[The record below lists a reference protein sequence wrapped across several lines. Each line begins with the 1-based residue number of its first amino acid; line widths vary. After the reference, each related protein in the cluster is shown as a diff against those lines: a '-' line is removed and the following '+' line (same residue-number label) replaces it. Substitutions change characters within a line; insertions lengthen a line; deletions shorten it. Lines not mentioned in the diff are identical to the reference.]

1 MNNGTVIK
9 VRGHIVD
16 VVFDENP
23 PAIHDILTLKDDPT
37 MQMEVYASSSHSS
50 FYCFALSDTTKLYR
64 GAQVTNTQAS
74 LKVPAGEAVLG
85 RVMDIFGNPEDNAGE
100 ISKSAYIPIFHKP
113 IPFDQ
118 VVVPHEILET
128 GIKALDFFAPI
139 VKGGKVGIFGGAGVG
154 KTILLTEVIHNVVSE
169 SKQETVSVFTGV
181 GERAR
186 EGQELHESLKESGV
200 LPSVAL
206 LFGQMGQ
213 NPAVRFRTAT
223 AGVAIAEHFRDEM
236 NKNVLFFID
245 NIFRFAQAGNELST
259 LMNTIPSEGGY
270 QATME
275 SEMANFHER
284 LVSTEKGAITSIEA
298 IYVPSDDL
306 TDYAVQAIFPYL
318 DSNIVLSRAIYQEG
332 RFPAVNLL
340 ASTSSALNI
349 ETVGTD
355 HYQAVIRAQNLL
367 KRSVSL
373 ERIVSLVG
381 ESELSP
387 DDQVMYKRAK
397 IIKNYMTQNFFVT
410 EIQTGRKGVQVP
422 VATTVND
429 VKRILDGYFDDYP
442 PDTFMF
448 IGQLKDL
455 TQENPDDNS

>member
-1 MNNGTVIK
+1 MIKGKVIK
-9 VRGHIVD
+9 IRGHIVD
-16 VVFDENP
+16 VEFLNDP
-23 PAIHDILTLKDDPT
+23 PAIHDILALEIDPAV
-37 MQMEVYASSSHSS
+37 QMEVYASSSHSS
-50 FYCFALSDTTKLYR
+50 FYCFSFSQTNKLYR
-64 GAQVTNTQAS
+64 GASVFNTQNS
-74 LKVPAGEAVLG
+74 LRVPAGNAILG
-85 RVMDIFGNPEDNAGE
+85 RVMDIFGKAEDNAGP
-100 ISKSAYIPIFHKP
+100 IGKDIMIPIFRKNT
-113 IPFDQ
+113 PFEN
-118 VVVPHEILET
+118 VIVPNKVLET
-128 GIKALDFFAPI
+128 GIKALDFFSPI
-139 VKGGKVGIFGGAGVG
+139 LDGGKVGIFGGAGVG
-154 KTILLTEVIHNVVSE
+154 KTILLTEIIHNVVGVNTSNN
-169 SKQETVSVFTGV
+169 VSVFAGV

-200 LPSVAL
+200 LQSVAL

-223 AGVAIAEHFRDEM
+223 AGVAISEYFRD
-236 NKNVLFFID
+236 NLKKNVLFFID

-275 SEMANFHER
+275 SEMSNFHER
-284 LVSTEKGAITSIEA
+284 LVSTDKASITSIEA

-318 DSNIVLSRAIYQEG
+318 DSNIVLSRNVYQEG

-340 ASTSSALNI
+340 AATSSALNQEI
-349 ETVGTD
+349 VGEK
-355 HYQAVIRAQNLL
+355 HYQTLIKTQNLL

-373 ERIVSLVG
+373 DRIVSLVG

-387 DDQVMYKRAK
+387 EDQVIYKRSK

-410 EIQTGRKGVQVP
+410 EVQTGKKGVR
-422 VATTVND
+422 VALSSTVND

-442 PDTFMF
+442 PDTFLF
-448 IGQLKDL
+448 IGELKDL
-455 TQENPDDNS
+455 TQGNSDE

>member
-1 MNNGTVIK
+1 MTKGKIIRI
-9 VRGHIVD
+9 RGHIVD
-16 VVFDENP
+16 VEFTNDP
-23 PAIHDILTLKDDPT
+23 PAIHDMLILEHDPNV
-37 MQMEVYASSSHSS
+37 QMEVYASSSHAS
-50 FYCFALSDTTKLYR
+50 FYCFSFSQTNKLYR
-64 GAQVTNTQAS
+64 GATVINTQDS
-74 LKVPAGEAVLG
+74 LRIPAGELVLG
-85 RVMDIFGNPEDNAGE
+85 RVIDIFGRAEDNGPP
-100 ISKSAYIPIFHKP
+100 IPTDNSIPIFRKNT
-113 IPFDQ
+113 PFEN
-118 VVVPHEILET
+118 VIVPDKVLET
-128 GIKALDFFAPI
+128 GIKALDFFSPI
-139 VKGGKVGIFGGAGVG
+139 LKGGKVGIFGGAGVG
-154 KTILLTEVIHNVVSE
+154 KTILLTEIIHNVVGLNKE
-169 SKQETVSVFTGV
+169 ENVSVFAGV

-206 LFGQMGQ
+206 IFGQMGQ

-223 AGVAIAEHFRDEM
+223 AGVAISEHFRD
-236 NKNVLFFID
+236 NLGKNVLFFID
-245 NIFRFAQAGNELST
+245 NVFRFAQAGNELST

-275 SEMANFHER
+275 SEMSNFHER
-284 LVSTEKGAITSIEA
+284 LVSTEKGSITSIEA

-318 DSNIVLSRAIYQEG
+318 DSNIVLSRNIYQEG

-340 ASTSSALNI
+340 AATSSALNI
-349 ETVGTD
+349 EIVGEK
-355 HYQAVIRAQNLL
+355 HYLTLIRAQNLL

-387 DDQVMYKRAK
+387 DDQVIYKRSK

-410 EIQTGRKGVQVP
+410 EIQTGKKGVRVP

-429 VKRILDGYFDDYP
+429 VKRILDGFFDDYP
-442 PDTFMF
+442 PDTFLF
-448 IGQLKDL
+448 IGELKDL
-455 TQENPDDNS
+455 TQGNLDD